1 VDEIP
6 EHQRLHLVKNLRG
19 IIYLSR
25 GVSPEKELEW
35 LKRKFRYREL
45 AVSETIKLELKWKKL
60 LTLPKIVE
68 NPVLDSLFQASSFVC
83 PLIILKEN
91 SLKDFEKAII
101 ATLKTK
107 EKLGDKDL
115 KFNLRLVDY
124 AITDFYTKSIEL
136 ALKSDLAGRKRLAEK
151 DLERF
156 WRIPED
162 VSGKTLV
169 AYIDPLLVDTGGIQK
184 PVYMSLVPSFV
195 LDFG

>member
-1 VDEIP
+1 VNEIP
-6 EHQRLHLVKNLRG
+6 EHQRLYLVKNLRG

-45 AVSETIKLELKWKKL
+45 GISETLKLELKWKKL

-68 NPVLDSLFQASSFVC
+68 NPVLDSLLQVSSFVC
-83 PLIILKEN
+83 PLIILKED
-91 SLKDFEKAII
+91 SLKDFEKAVV
-101 ATLKTK
+101 AALKTS

-115 KFNLRLVDY
+115 KFNLRLVNY

-136 ALKSDLAGRKRLAEK
+136 ALQSDLAGRKRLAEK
-151 DLERF
+151 DLKRF

-162 VSGKTLV
+162 AGGKTLV
-169 AYIDPLLVDTGGIQK
+169 AYIDPLLMDSGAIQK
-184 PVYMSLVPSFV
+184 PVYMSLVPSLV
-195 LDFG
+195 LDLG